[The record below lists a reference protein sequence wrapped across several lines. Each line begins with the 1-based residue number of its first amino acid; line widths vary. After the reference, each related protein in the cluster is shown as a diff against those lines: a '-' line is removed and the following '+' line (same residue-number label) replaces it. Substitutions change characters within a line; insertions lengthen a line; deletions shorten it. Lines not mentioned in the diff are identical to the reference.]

1 MNLLDRNQLLKKE
14 ELEIVEV
21 VLGNDEKVFVRQMT
35 GRERDRFEQ
44 TLVREVKDKKGNVT
58 YEKTTEDFRAKLAVC
73 TVCDGAGKLIFEVSD
88 YSLLSQNMSAA
99 RLEKIV
105 NAAQKLNKITEDSK
119 EDTLKNSD
127 AGETGNSI
135 SDSAEN

>member
-44 TLVREVKDKKGNVT
+44 TLVREVKDKKGNVN

-73 TVCDGAGKLIFEVSD
+73 TVCDGAGKLIFQVSD
-88 YSLLSQNMSAA
+88 YELLSQNMSAA

-119 EDTLKNSD
+119 EEALKNSD
-127 AGETGNSI
+127 AGETGNST

>member
-119 EDTLKNSD
+119 EDALKNSD
-127 AGETGNSI
+127 AGETGNST

>member
-73 TVCDGAGKLIFEVSD
+73 TVCDGAGKLIFEVAD
-88 YSLLSQNMSAA
+88 YSVLSQNMSAA

-119 EDTLKNSD
+119 EDALKNSD
-127 AGETGNSI
+127 AGETGNST